1 MASSYKLKLD
11 KRTKEEDEAHA
22 RVRAAEE
29 AYVLQLKVTNA
40 SLQVRPSASSPAWGW
55 RDRPGLGLIR
65 QARVGVGGRTGIQDL
80 KRFTLLTQRALDSL
94 VHGSDA
100 KYKVRLGRLVWF

>member
-40 SLQVRPSASSPAWGW
+40 SLQVRPSASSPAGGGAI
-55 RDRPGLGLIR
+55 DP
-65 QARVGVGGRTGIQDL
+65 ARG
-80 KRFTLLTQRALDSL
+80 
-94 VHGSDA
+94 
-100 KYKVRLGRLVWF
+100 